1 MTDRPISRPAAASA
15 LAIALAMVTAC
26 GAPDAPTQQTVTET
40 SDASF
45 SYFTYSGNDPVFD
58 APLEENQ
65 ARNPILAG
73 YYPDPS
79 IVKVDT
85 EYYLVNSS
93 FTHFPGIPIFRSQDL
108 VNWTQIGNVIDR
120 PDMLDFSGLTVSRGV
135 FAPTI
140 EFHDGLFYVINTCVD
155 CGGNFI
161 VTARDPAGPWSDPQW
176 LPHVGGIDPSIFF
189 DEDGKV
195 YILNN
200 DAPEGEP
207 LYEGHRAIWIREIDA
222 ETFEPIGE
230 AVVAVNGGV
239 DLSQQPVWIEGPHLY
254 KVNGT
259 YYLSAAEGG
268 TGPQHSQVVLM
279 ADSPMGPFTPHPDN
293 PVLTQRD
300 LPEDRPNPITSVGH
314 VDFTQDDDGN
324 WWAVFLGTRPYQGN
338 EYNTGRETFLMPV
351 TWENGA
357 PRITEP
363 GEVMSYVVE
372 RPALPAQSPGPLP
385 LTGNFT
391 YTDEFDEAAL
401 SMHWLMVRTPS
412 EQWYR
417 LGEGNLFLSPD
428 AEPIGT
434 AGQPNFLG
442 RRQQHTNAEAVT
454 EVSFTARAPG
464 AEAGIAAFQNDAA
477 YYTLGASV
485 DADGTPVVRLRKRFG
500 DDMPETGEVVAEVP
514 AASGNGEPLKLKI
527 VARGP
532 ELDFYQSGTE
542 GNWQSVALEQD
553 GTILST
559 DKAGGFVGT
568 LFGVYAQNGSSD

>member
-45 SYFTYSGNDPVFD
+45 SYFTYSGSDPVFD

-161 VTARDPAGPWSDPQW
+161 VTASDPAGPWSDPQW
-176 LPHVGGIDPSIFF
+176 LPHVGGIDPSLFF

-207 LYEGHRAIWIREIDA
+207 LYEGHRAIWIREVDA

-254 KVNGT
+254 KVDGT

-268 TGPQHSQVVLM
+268 TGPQHSQVVLT
-279 ADSPMGPFTPHPDN
+279 ADSPKSLFTPHPDN

-314 VDFTQDDDGN
+314 VDFTQDDDEN

-391 YTDEFDEAAL
+391 YTDEFDETAL
-401 SMHWLMVRTPS
+401 PMHWLMVRTPS

-428 AEPIGT
+428 GEPIGT

>member
-1 MTDRPISRPAAASA
+1 
-15 LAIALAMVTAC
+15 MVTAC

-176 LPHVGGIDPSIFF
+176 LPHVGGIDPSLFF

-207 LYEGHRAIWIREIDA
+207 LYEGHRAIWIREVDA

-254 KVNGT
+254 KVDGT

-268 TGPQHSQVVLM
+268 TGPQHSQVVLT

-363 GEVMSYVVE
+363 GEVMSYVVD

-401 SMHWLMVRTPS
+401 PMHWLMVRTPS

-417 LGEGNLFLSPD
+417 LGEG
-428 AEPIGT
+428 
-434 AGQPNFLG
+434 
-442 RRQQHTNAEAVT
+442 
-454 EVSFTARAPG
+454 
-464 AEAGIAAFQNDAA
+464 
-477 YYTLGASV
+477 
-485 DADGTPVVRLRKRFG
+485 
-500 DDMPETGEVVAEVP
+500 
-514 AASGNGEPLKLKI
+514 
-527 VARGP
+527 
-532 ELDFYQSGTE
+532 
-542 GNWQSVALEQD
+542 
-553 GTILST
+553 
-559 DKAGGFVGT
+559 
-568 LFGVYAQNGSSD
+568 

>member
-176 LPHVGGIDPSIFF
+176 LPHVGGIDPSLFF

-207 LYEGHRAIWIREIDA
+207 LYEGHRAIWIREVDA

-254 KVNGT
+254 KVDGT

-268 TGPQHSQVVLM
+268 TGPQHSQVVLT

-401 SMHWLMVRTPS
+401 PMHWLMVRTPS

-434 AGQPNFLG
+434 VGQPNFLG

-532 ELDFYQSGTE
+532 ELDFYQSGAE

>member
-176 LPHVGGIDPSIFF
+176 LPHVGGIDPSLFF

-254 KVNGT
+254 KVDGT

-363 GEVMSYVVE
+363 GEVMPYVVE

-401 SMHWLMVRTPS
+401 PMHWLMVRTPS

>member
-1 MTDRPISRPAAASA
+1 MPA
-15 LAIALAMVTAC
+15 
-26 GAPDAPTQQTVTET
+26 
-40 SDASF
+40 
-45 SYFTYSGNDPVFD
+45 
-58 APLEENQ
+58 
-65 ARNPILAG
+65 
-73 YYPDPS
+73 
-79 IVKVDT
+79 
-85 EYYLVNSS
+85 
-93 FTHFPGIPIFRSQDL
+93 
-108 VNWTQIGNVIDR
+108 
-120 PDMLDFSGLTVSRGV
+120 
-135 FAPTI
+135 
-140 EFHDGLFYVINTCVD
+140 
-155 CGGNFI
+155 
-161 VTARDPAGPWSDPQW
+161 
-176 LPHVGGIDPSIFF
+176 
-189 DEDGKV
+189 
-195 YILNN
+195 
-200 DAPEGEP
+200 
-207 LYEGHRAIWIREIDA
+207 
-222 ETFEPIGE
+222 
-230 AVVAVNGGV
+230 
-239 DLSQQPVWIEGPHLY
+239 
-254 KVNGT
+254 
-259 YYLSAAEGG
+259 
-268 TGPQHSQVVLM
+268 
-279 ADSPMGPFTPHPDN
+279 
-293 PVLTQRD
+293 
-300 LPEDRPNPITSVGH
+300 
-314 VDFTQDDDGN
+314 
-324 WWAVFLGTRPYQGN
+324 
-338 EYNTGRETFLMPV
+338 

-401 SMHWLMVRTPS
+401 PMHWLMVRTPS

-485 DADGTPVVRLRKRFG
+485 NADGTPVVRLRKRFG

>member
-15 LAIALAMVTAC
+15 LAIALAMLTAC

-207 LYEGHRAIWIREIDA
+207 LYEGHRAIWIREVDA

-401 SMHWLMVRTPS
+401 PMHWLMVRTPS

-417 LGEGNLFLSPD
+417 LGGGNLFLSPD

-532 ELDFYQSGTE
+532 ELDFYQSGAE

>member
-1 MTDRPISRPAAASA
+1 MNHHATSRNAAASA
-15 LAIALAMVTAC
+15 LALAFATMTAC
-26 GAPDAPTQQTVTET
+26 GAPDAPTQPTGTDT
-40 SDASF
+40 SEANF
-45 SYFTYSGNDPVFD
+45 SYFTYSGKDPVFD
-58 APLEENQ
+58 TPIDDTQ

-79 IVKVDT
+79 IVKVGTD
-85 EYYLVNSS
+85 YYLVNSS
-93 FTHFPGIPIFRSQDL
+93 FTHFPGIPILHSTDL
-108 VNWTQIGNVIDR
+108 ITWTQIGNVIDR

-140 EFHDGLFYVINTCVD
+140 EFHDGLFHVINTCVD

-161 VTARDPAGPWSDPQW
+161 VTATDPAGPWSDPQW
-176 LPHVGGIDPSIFF
+176 LPHVGGIDPSLFF
-189 DEDGKV
+189 DEDGRA

-207 LYEGHRAIWIREIDA
+207 LYEGHRAIWIREVDA

-239 DLSQQPVWIEGPHLY
+239 DLSQKPVWIEGPHLY
-254 KVNGT
+254 KVDGT

-268 TGPQHSQVVLM
+268 TGPQHSQVILT

-293 PVLTQRD
+293 PILTQRD

-314 VDFTQDDDGN
+314 VDFTEDADGN

-338 EYNTGRETFLMPV
+338 EYNTGRETFLLPV

-357 PRITEP
+357 PRITGP
-363 GEVMSYVVE
+363 GDVMSYVVD
-372 RPALPAQSPGPLP
+372 RPDLPSQAAAPLP

-391 YTDEFDEAAL
+391 YTDEFDEAEL
-401 SMHWLMVRTPS
+401 PMHWLMVRTPS

-417 LGEGNLFLSPD
+417 LDGGDLVLSPG
-428 AEPIGT
+428 AEPVGT
-434 AGQPNFLG
+434 AEQPSFLG
-442 RRQQHTNAEAVT
+442 RRQQHSHAEAVT
-454 EVSFTARAPG
+454 ELSFTAGTPD
-464 AEAGIAAFQNDAA
+464 AEAGIAAFQSDTA

-485 DADGTPVVRLRKRFG
+485 DADGEAIVRLRKRSG
-500 DDMPETGEVVAEVP
+500 DDMPEMGELVTEVA
-514 AASGNGEPLKLKI
+514 AASGDGEPLKLRI

-532 ELDFYQSGTE
+532 ELDFYQSGPE
-542 GNWQSVALEQD
+542 GDWQSVALGQD
-553 GTILST
+553 GSILST

-568 LFGVYAQNGSSD
+568 LFGVYAQNTTAD

>member
-45 SYFTYSGNDPVFD
+45 SYFTYSGSDPVFD

-161 VTARDPAGPWSDPQW
+161 VTASDPAGPWSDPQW
-176 LPHVGGIDPSIFF
+176 LPHVGGIDPSLFF

-401 SMHWLMVRTPS
+401 PMHWLMVRTPS

-532 ELDFYQSGTE
+532 ELDFYQSGAE

>member
-1 MTDRPISRPAAASA
+1 MNHHATSRSAAASA
-15 LAIALAMVTAC
+15 LALAFATMTAC
-26 GAPDAPTQQTVTET
+26 GAPDAPTQPTGTDT
-40 SDASF
+40 SEASF
-45 SYFTYSGNDPVFD
+45 SYFTYSGKDPVFD
-58 APLEENQ
+58 TPIDDTQ

-79 IVKVDT
+79 IVKVGTD
-85 EYYLVNSS
+85 YYLVNSS
-93 FTHFPGIPIFRSQDL
+93 FTHFPGIPILHSTDL
-108 VNWTQIGNVIDR
+108 ITWTQIGNVIDR

-140 EFHDGLFYVINTCVD
+140 EFHDGLFHVINTCVD

-161 VTARDPAGPWSDPQW
+161 VTATDPAGPWSDPQW
-176 LPHVGGIDPSIFF
+176 LPHVGGIDPSLFF
-189 DEDGKV
+189 DEDGRA

-207 LYEGHRAIWIREIDA
+207 LYEGHRAIWIREVDA

-239 DLSQQPVWIEGPHLY
+239 DLSQKPVWIEGPHLY
-254 KVNGT
+254 KVDGT

-268 TGPQHSQVVLM
+268 TGPQHSQVILT
-279 ADSPMGPFTPHPDN
+279 ANSPMGPFTPHPDN
-293 PVLTQRD
+293 PILTQRD

-314 VDFTQDDDGN
+314 VDFTEDADGN

-338 EYNTGRETFLMPV
+338 EYNTGRETFLLPV

-357 PRITEP
+357 PRITGP
-363 GEVMSYVVE
+363 GHVMGYVVD
-372 RPALPAQSPGPLP
+372 RPDLPSQATAPLP

-391 YTDEFDEAAL
+391 YTDEFDEAEL
-401 SMHWLMVRTPS
+401 PMHWLMVRTPS

-417 LGEGNLFLSPD
+417 LDGGDLVLSPD
-428 AEPIGT
+428 AEPVGT
-434 AGQPNFLG
+434 AEQPSFLG
-442 RRQQHTNAEAVT
+442 RRQQHTHAEAVT
-454 EVSFTARAPG
+454 ELSFTAGTPD
-464 AEAGIAAFQNDAA
+464 AEAGITAFQSDTA

-485 DADGTPVVRLRKRFG
+485 DADGEAIVRLRKRSG
-500 DDMPETGEVVAEVP
+500 DDMPEMGELVTEVA
-514 AASGNGEPLKLKI
+514 AASGDGEPLKLRI

-532 ELDFYQSGTE
+532 ELDFYQSGPE
-542 GNWQSVALEQD
+542 GDWQSVALGQD
-553 GTILST
+553 GSILST

-568 LFGVYAQNGSSD
+568 LFGVYAQNTAAD

>member
-45 SYFTYSGNDPVFD
+45 SYFTYSGSDPVFD

-161 VTARDPAGPWSDPQW
+161 VTASDPAGPWSDPQW

-401 SMHWLMVRTPS
+401 PMHWLMVRTPS

-532 ELDFYQSGTE
+532 ELDFYQSGAE

>member
-176 LPHVGGIDPSIFF
+176 LPHVGGIDPSLFF

-207 LYEGHRAIWIREIDA
+207 LYEGHRAIWIREVDA

-254 KVNGT
+254 KVDGT

-338 EYNTGRETFLMPV
+338 EYNTGRETFLMPA

-401 SMHWLMVRTPS
+401 PMHWLMVRTPS

>member
-176 LPHVGGIDPSIFF
+176 LPHVGGIDPSLFF

-254 KVNGT
+254 KVDGT

-401 SMHWLMVRTPS
+401 PMHWLMVRTPS

>member
-176 LPHVGGIDPSIFF
+176 LPHVGGIDPSLFF

-207 LYEGHRAIWIREIDA
+207 LYEGHRAIWIREVDA

-401 SMHWLMVRTPS
+401 PMHWLMVRTPS

>member
-176 LPHVGGIDPSIFF
+176 LPHVGGIDPSLFF

-239 DLSQQPVWIEGPHLY
+239 DLSQQSVWIEGPHLY

>member
-45 SYFTYSGNDPVFD
+45 SYFTYSGSDPVFD

-161 VTARDPAGPWSDPQW
+161 VTASDPAGPWSDPQW
-176 LPHVGGIDPSIFF
+176 LPHVGGIDPSLFF

-207 LYEGHRAIWIREIDA
+207 LYEGHRAIWIREVDA

-401 SMHWLMVRTPS
+401 PMHWLMVRTPS

-417 LGEGNLFLSPD
+417 LGGGNLFLSPD

>member
-176 LPHVGGIDPSIFF
+176 LPHVGGIDPSLFF

-401 SMHWLMVRTPS
+401 PMHWLMVRTPS